1 MQVPHLGAPVRR
13 HGTSLTSVPVA
24 TVPWYRRYLRYGTYG
39 TTVPWYQVGNLFF
52 AQLSLTGPRSHA
64 GDRFKLILWSLPVS
78 NLNIMIPG
86 PGPPAS
92 LPYLPLALIR
102 TGEETSYY

>member
-1 MQVPHLGAPVRR
+1 M
-13 HGTSLTSVPVA
+13 VPVA
-24 TVPWYRRYLRYGTYG
+24 
-39 TTVPWYQVGNLFF
+39 GNLFF

-86 PGPPAS
+86 PS
-92 LPYLPLALIR
+92 LPYRDLPLALIR
-102 TGEETSYY
+102 TGEGGNQLLLRIYYYY